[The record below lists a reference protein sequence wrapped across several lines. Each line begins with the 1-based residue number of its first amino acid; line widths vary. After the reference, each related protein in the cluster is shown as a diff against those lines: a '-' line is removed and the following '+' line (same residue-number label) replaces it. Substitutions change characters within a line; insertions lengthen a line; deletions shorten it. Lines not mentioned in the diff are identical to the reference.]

1 MKSLPAANV
10 LWLAALLFGGA
21 GIAAAADD
29 PEAAPTHR
37 SFHAID
43 LQSQGNQK
51 LSTDFHGYEGNN
63 LKPLPRGLQ
72 TMADVEFEIG
82 DKMIQLASKRAPDFP
97 EKVSG
102 IQVGR
107 KADRLHFFH
116 GTGWGSPGL
125 DDGLPIG
132 SYVIHYADQSKEEIP
147 IEYGRD
153 VRDWWTLGESDP
165 ATRAKV
171 AWTGLN
177 DASKDFRGQEVDIRL
192 FLRTWENPHPDKQ
205 IATIDFLSRNE
216 TISAPFLVALTAETA
231 VDEADVIE
239 RLKQHGAFIELG
251 EDEKVRLVSLSGP
264 GLKSGFIRGV
274 DDNLRLVGDLPSV
287 EIVYANF
294 SDITDDGLKSLQKLP
309 HLRWL
314 SLNLTE
320 VSDQG
325 LAHLAT
331 LEGLERL
338 RLHKTRIT
346 DAGLAHLSQLKN
358 LEALDLSNTTI
369 TDQGLNALTELPRLK
384 NLDLRGTK
392 ATAEGVGKLRQ
403 SLGDAVEIR
412 H

>member
-1 MKSLPAANV
+1 MKSLPAAIV
-10 LWLAALLFGGA
+10 LLLAVSLLGGA
-21 GIAAAADD
+21 GIAAAADE
-29 PEAAPTHR
+29 PEGAPTHR
-37 SFHAID
+37 SFHQID

-102 IQVGR
+102 IQVGQ

-132 SYVIHYADQSKEEIP
+132 SYVVRYADETEETIP

-171 AWTGLN
+171 AWSGVN
-177 DASKDFRGQEVDIRL
+177 DASKDFRGRKVDIRL
-192 FLRTWENPHPDKQ
+192 FLRTWENPHPNKK
-205 IATIDFLSRNE
+205 IATVDFVSRNE
-216 TISAPFLVALTAETA
+216 TISAPFLVALTAETV
-231 VDEADVIE
+231 VDDADVIE
-239 RLKQHGAFIELG
+239 KLKQHGAFIELG
-251 EDEKVRLVSLSGP
+251 DNEKVRLVSLSGP
-264 GLKSGFIRGV
+264 GQKAGFLRGV
-274 DDNLRLVGDLPSV
+274 DDNLRLVCELPSV
-287 EIVYANF
+287 EVVYANF
-294 SDITDDGLKSLQKLP
+294 SDITDDGLQSLQKLP
-309 HLRWL
+309 RLRWL

-325 LAHLAT
+325 LAHLAN

-338 RLHKTRIT
+338 RLHGTKIS
-346 DAGLAHLSQLKN
+346 DVGLGHLSKLKN
-358 LEALDLSNTTI
+358 LEVLDLSNTET
-369 TDQGLNALTELPRLK
+369 TDGGLVALKALTSLK
-384 NLDLRGTK
+384 DLDLRGTRV
-392 ATAEGVGKLRQ
+392 TEEGVGKLRE
-403 SLGDAVEIR
+403 SLGDEVEIR
-412 H
+412 Q